1 MSHRMGVLAR
11 TCLLVLAMM
20 AHAHAACHI
29 ERRTDIPVQLVQN
42 HPLVELAVNG
52 QPATF
57 LLDTGAERTV
67 FADTAVRELG
77 LARDQWVSSSV
88 RGVGGVIE
96 MTANAV
102 PRSFTIGGV
111 ALRRRSVNPA
121 LSFVVAPLPWHELG
135 GRTISGLLGADYL
148 STFDLDLDLPRG
160 RLTLY
165 DTAGCAREPIP
176 WGVANTPVTL
186 ERPRPYVILAPVQID
201 GRTLLAQLDTGASLS
216 LVSRK
221 GAARLGI
228 APEMTAPAPGAR
240 GVGRQALALRS
251 RVFAMARLGP
261 AEYRDVSL
269 MFGAPA
275 GGFAFDMLLGMD
287 LLRGQRMFIS
297 YATNRLLIA
306 THEGSATLP

>member
-1 MSHRMGVLAR
+1 MGVLAR
-11 TCLLVLAMM
+11 TCLLVLVVM
-20 AHAHAACHI
+20 AHAQGACRI
-29 ERRTDIPVQLVQN
+29 ERRAEVPVQLVQN

-52 QPATF
+52 VAAIF

-102 PRSFTIGGV
+102 PRSFAIGGL
-111 ALRRRSVNPA
+111 ALRRRGVNPA

-135 GRTISGLLGADYL
+135 GRAISGLLGADYL
-148 STFDLDLDLPRG
+148 STFDLDLDLSRG
-160 RLTLY
+160 TLALY
-165 DTAGCAREPIP
+165 DTTDCAHASLP
-176 WGVANTPVTL
+176 WGPANVPVPL
-186 ERPRPYVILAPVQID
+186 QRPRPYVLLAPVAID
-201 GRTLLAQLDTGASLS
+201 GRTLLAQLDTGASVS

-228 APEMTAPAPGAR
+228 TPEMQRAGPSAR
-240 GVGRQALALRS
+240 GIGRQALPLHS
-251 RVFAMARLGP
+251 RIFETARLGP
-261 AEYRDVSL
+261 AEYRHVTL
-269 MFGAPA
+269 AFGAPA

-287 LLRGQRMFIS
+287 LLRGRRVFIS

-306 THEGSATLP
+306 THDGSAALP

>member
-1 MSHRMGVLAR
+1 MALVARMLF
-11 TCLLVLAMM
+11 CILVTIAGG
-20 AHAHAACHI
+20 ATHAHGACRI
-29 ERRTDIPVQLVQN
+29 EPRAEVPVWFAQS
-42 HPLVELAVNG
+42 HPLVELTVNG
-52 QPATF
+52 RPATF

-77 LARDQWVSSSV
+77 LARDPWVSSSV

-102 PRSFTIGGV
+102 PRSFAIGGL
-111 ALRRRSVNPA
+111 ALRRRGVNPA

-148 STFDLDLDLPRG
+148 SAFDLDLDPPG
-160 RLTLY
+160 GKLTLY
-165 DTAGCAREPIP
+165 ETVGCAHQAIP
-176 WGVANTPVTL
+176 WAPANTSVPLT
-186 ERPRPYVILAPVQID
+186 RPRPYTILAPVEID
-201 GRTLLAQLDTGASLS
+201 GRTLMAQLDTGASVS

-240 GVGRQALALRS
+240 GVGPQALPLRS
-251 RVFAMARLGP
+251 RVFAAARLGP
-261 AEYRDVSL
+261 VEYRDVTL

-287 LLRGQRMFIS
+287 LLRGQRIFIS

-306 THEGSATLP
+306 TRQGSAALP